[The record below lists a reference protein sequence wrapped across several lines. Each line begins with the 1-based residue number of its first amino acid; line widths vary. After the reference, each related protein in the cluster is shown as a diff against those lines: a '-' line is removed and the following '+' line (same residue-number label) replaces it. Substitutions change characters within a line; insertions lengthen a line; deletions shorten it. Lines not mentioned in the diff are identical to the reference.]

1 MPKTDSHLQNT
12 LQPTLKPTLQ
22 RTPLVMQFSKW
33 PEAGRVKTRLIPALG
48 VAGALDAHVT
58 LSLEVLD
65 NLCATGFDV
74 EFWWDRPLETPPEDA
89 APVLKELE
97 GAGIPQC
104 FQEGENLGA
113 RMAAALAGALQE
125 REAAIIVGSDCP
137 SVDPG
142 YVRKAAAALSAF
154 DVVLGPSN
162 DGGYVLIGA
171 RRMEAAA
178 LANVAWG
185 TPAVLEQTLARM
197 ASAGLTVTTL
207 EPRWDVDE
215 PDDWAR
221 YQKLAGTGAC

>member
-1 MPKTDSHLQNT
+1 MPMDKTELRSSA
-12 LQPTLKPTLQ
+12 
-22 RTPLVMQFSKW
+22 PLVMQFSKW

-48 VAGALDAHVT
+48 VTGALDAHVT
-58 LSLEVLD
+58 LSLQVLD

-74 EFWWDRPLETPPEDA
+74 EFWWDRPLETPPEEA
-89 APVLKELE
+89 APVLQELIS
-97 GAGIPQC
+97 AGITQC
-104 FQEGENLGA
+104 FQQGDNLGA
-113 RMAAALAGALQE
+113 RMAAALAGALKQ
-125 REAAIIVGSDCP
+125 RTTAIIVGSDCP

-142 YVRKAAAALSAF
+142 YVRMAAAALRDV

-171 RRMEAAA
+171 RKMHPAA

-185 TPAVLEQTLARM
+185 TPGVMEQTLARM

-215 PDDWAR
+215 PEDWAR
-221 YQKLAGTGAC
+221 FQRLAGTGPC